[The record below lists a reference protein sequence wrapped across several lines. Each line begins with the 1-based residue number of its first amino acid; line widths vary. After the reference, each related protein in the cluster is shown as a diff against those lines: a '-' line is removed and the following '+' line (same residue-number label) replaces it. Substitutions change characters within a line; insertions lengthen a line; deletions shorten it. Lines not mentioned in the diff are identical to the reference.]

1 MILFSFSPPS
11 PVRLSV
17 IVFLHVENKRS
28 TDVLEARIE
37 NILREIYA
45 IVGYKIYHR
54 DCRDRDSS

>member
-1 MILFSFSPPS
+1 MILFNFLPPS
-11 PVRLSV
+11 LVRLSV

-28 TDVLEARIE
+28 TDVLEATIA